1 MSIGGAK
8 PLRRPKKNHKFCLL
22 KKKKLLDLQI
32 YSPISRNKE
41 NAIVNSKYYRER
53 EHSCDVWWLQN
64 CFVYLWIGKHLTL
77 WWRRSLSY
85 RNLFIDLLYKLI
97 DWFLFDRDLRHKRV
111 KSLHALEQIRDQSKK
126 VSLICFTGPGRVS
139 ADRIDTLQF
148 LNFEWRY
155 ENKEE
160 ELRQDHF
167 N

>member
-1 MSIGGAK
+1 M
-8 PLRRPKKNHKFCLL
+8 
-22 KKKKLLDLQI
+22 
-32 YSPISRNKE
+32 
-41 NAIVNSKYYRER
+41 
-53 EHSCDVWWLQN
+53 
-64 CFVYLWIGKHLTL
+64 
-77 WWRRSLSY
+77 
-85 RNLFIDLLYKLI
+85 LYKLI

-155 ENKEE
+155 EKKEE